1 MPAMTRWTRRPGAV
15 AWSPTPGG
23 WGSGEGG
30 DPNRGTRTCPE
41 FVRNRVGMQNGDL
54 DQIRTEFD
62 GQVRA
67 LVPLY
72 DEDV

>member
-1 MPAMTRWTRRPGAV
+1 
-15 AWSPTPGG
+15 
-23 WGSGEGG
+23 
-30 DPNRGTRTCPE
+30 
-41 FVRNRVGMQNGDL
+41 VRNRVGMQNGDL

>member
-1 MPAMTRWTRRPGAV
+1 MDAATWCRHLVSDSRWV
-15 AWSPTPGG
+15 
-23 WGSGEGG
+23 GSGEGG